1 MSYVPR
7 MRLVRVPEGF
17 RDPYDVLEEMF
28 SPPPL
33 LNEEELSIALAH
45 APPEDLLIN
54 MARTA
59 DGGYVPDH
67 IVYTPTSRRR
77 R

>member
-1 MSYVPR
+1 
-7 MRLVRVPEGF
+7 
-17 RDPYDVLEEMF
+17 
-28 SPPPL
+28 
-33 LNEEELSIALAH
+33 
-45 APPEDLLIN
+45 